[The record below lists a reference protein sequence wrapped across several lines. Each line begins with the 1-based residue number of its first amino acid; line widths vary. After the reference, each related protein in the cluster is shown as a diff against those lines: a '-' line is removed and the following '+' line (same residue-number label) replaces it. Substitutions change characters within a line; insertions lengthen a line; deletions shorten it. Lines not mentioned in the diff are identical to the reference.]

1 MLLLPVDGR
10 VNEDLRS
17 GAKLSDRSKLAS
29 LLEVHAP
36 QQVGEAGSERNGSL
50 QLGIFRLGLLQNGN
64 VGVGFFPEREKILL
78 SNT

>member
-1 MLLLPVDGR
+1 M
-10 VNEDLRS
+10 RS
-17 GAKLSDRSKLAS
+17 RLAKR
-29 LLEVHAP
+29 
-36 QQVGEAGSERNGSL
+36 GSERNGSL